1 MKGQTGEVMAKTKKR
16 NRKNSKESQAKR
28 EWDLDDYAHMAMNVA
43 LCSGGLSV
51 PCFIFGCSGLGFILI
66 GICGI
71 IMFLIFAAF
80 VVWSVFV
87 AKILN
92 HIPHR

>member
-1 MKGQTGEVMAKTKKR
+1 MTKTKKR
-16 NRKNSKESQAKR
+16 NRKNSKESHAKR

-51 PCFIFGCSGLGFILI
+51 PCFIFGCSGLGFILL

-71 IMFLIFAAF
+71 IMFLIYAAF
-80 VVWSVFV
+80 VVGSVIV
-87 AKILN
+87 AKFLR